1 MKKDMV
7 KAAAIISVW
16 CGSLQQSFAQ
26 MEHTFPENKLV
37 VEHANVVRSV
47 SNMDTLFGYV
57 TIWNGTNQAVNIS
70 EIYSEE
76 LGVASVYSV
85 NYSDV
90 DPVFVE
96 YPLTIPAHAELMM
109 RPSGIYLELK
119 RENVGFE
126 GISEISLTLE
136 FEDKTSL
143 QVPAEILVTGEDLPD
158 HHHGDGK
165 TYGHD

>member
-70 EIYSEE
+70 KIYGYNPPQEM
-76 LGVASVYSV
+76 
-85 NYSDV
+85 
-90 DPVFVE
+90 PVV
-96 YPLTIPAHAELMM
+96 L
-109 RPSGIYLELK
+109 
-119 RENVGFE
+119 
-126 GISEISLTLE
+126 
-136 FEDKTSL
+136 
-143 QVPAEILVTGEDLPD
+143 
-158 HHHGDGK
+158 
-165 TYGHD
+165 